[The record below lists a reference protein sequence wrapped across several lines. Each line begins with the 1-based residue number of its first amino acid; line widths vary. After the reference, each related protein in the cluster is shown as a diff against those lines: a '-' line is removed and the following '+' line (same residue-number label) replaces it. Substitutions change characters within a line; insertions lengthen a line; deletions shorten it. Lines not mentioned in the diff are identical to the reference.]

1 MQIDISSEQKKRFA
15 AFGIGEA
22 DLTLLN
28 RHAGAIKQKL
38 PGRLAELHGAFAGW
52 PEIQSALMKPDVHA
66 ARVAHWVRVASGDL
80 GAGFVESARRLATAF
95 YENGVPSYAVAICH
109 STVGEAV
116 KDLLKAGSRGGMFR
130 GQSAT
135 ENMAMRAAV
144 NKVAWLDLE
153 VLLETYAAAESDA
166 KREAVKTIAARFDAN
181 VGAVIGQVLE
191 SARSL
196 EATAKGL
203 IGTADT
209 TTGLA
214 SSVNASYAQANAN
227 VQTVAAASQELSA
240 SIEEIGQQMSLSQS
254 IARGA
259 VGEAEKTNATVAGLV
274 QAAAQVGEVVG
285 LINSIAAQTNLLAL
299 NATIEAARAGE
310 AGKGFAVVAS
320 EVKSLANQTARATER
335 VSTEIKSIQSISGEA
350 AGAIGGI
357 AGTITRIDEIAAS
370 IAAAV
375 EEQNA
380 ATQEIARNVQE
391 AAQSADE
398 VSGSIREVH
407 TAADVSRGSSEEI
420 LGAAGALTGQAE
432 AMRRQVESFLA
443 EIRAA

>member
-1 MQIDISSEQKKRFA
+1 MRATVGEEQKKRFV
-15 AFGIGEA
+15 AFGIDDA
-22 DLTLLN
+22 DLEMLRRHGETVRRRLPALLD
-28 RHAGAIKQKL
+28 
-38 PGRLAELHGAFAGW
+38 ELHSDFAGW

-66 ARVAHWVRVASGDL
+66 VRVAHWVRIASGEL
-80 GAGFVESARRLATAF
+80 GDGFLESARSLASAF
-95 YENGVPSYAVAICH
+95 YDSGVPSYAVAICH
-109 STVGEAV
+109 STVGTAV
-116 KDLLKAGSRGGMFR
+116 TRLLTGEIKGGFLSSGR
-130 GQSAT
+130 
-135 ENMAMRAAV
+135 NDRAALAAAL

-153 VLLETYAAAESDA
+153 VLLETYSAAETEA
-166 KREAVKTIAARFDAN
+166 KRAAVKALADKFDAN
-181 VGAVIGQVLE
+181 VGAVISQVLE
-191 SARSL
+191 SARGL
-196 EATAKGL
+196 ETTAKGL
-203 IGTADT
+203 IGTAET

-214 SSVNASYAQANAN
+214 SSVSASYAQANAN

-254 IARGA
+254 IARNA
-259 VGEAEKTNATVAGLV
+259 VSEAEKTNATVSGLV

-320 EVKSLANQTARATER
+320 EVKNLANQTARATER
-335 VSTEIKSIQSISGEA
+335 VTAEIKSIQSISGEA